1 MPKMSNDEFIYHPFF
16 KSRVSGTL
24 GRTFLFHFS
33 NILYNASLES
43 NYLPLRFLKKSLSI
57 PLDNIF

>member
-1 MPKMSNDEFIYHPFF
+1 MSNEEFIYHPFV

-24 GRTFLFHFS
+24 GRTLLFHLI
-33 NILYNASLES
+33 NIRYNAFLES
-43 NYLPLRFLKKSLSI
+43 NYLPLRFLKNSLSI